1 MTWKNILKMK
11 YTDERVRARYEE
23 IQEQMGFLPNKQVQ
37 NDFRYEVKRM
47 FENNNGYPLTMQ
59 QIETAKIK
67 VSKTNYSR

>member
-1 MTWKNILKMK
+1 MKWEDILKTR
-11 YTDERVRARYEE
+11 YADESVRARYEE
-23 IQEQMGFLPNKQVQ
+23 IQEQMGHLPNKQVQ